1 MSSPSTPVRLAWFY
15 LVGGLIGLVMSVT
28 LLVEKIELIKDPDYI
43 PSCSLNPV
51 MACGSVMKSW
61 QAEVFGIPN
70 PVIGIAAFG
79 MVIAAGAALLAG
91 ARLARWFWWLF
102 LVGTAFGAVFVTWL
116 AYSSLY
122 DIGMLCPYCMVVW
135 SVTIPMFFLTAAH
148 VLRGFFHDFRWVL
161 VFFWFGL
168 VLALITVRF
177 WSYWS
182 TLI

>member
-1 MSSPSTPVRLAWFY
+1 MRLAWLY
-15 LVGGLIGLVMSVT
+15 VIGGLIGLFFSAV
-28 LLVEKIELIKDPDYI
+28 LLIEKIELLKDPDYI

-61 QAEVFGIPN
+61 QAETFAIPN
-70 PVIGIAAFG
+70 PIIGIAGFA
-79 MVIAAGAALLAG
+79 MVLATGAALLAG
-91 ARLARWFWWLF
+91 ARLARWFWLTLF
-102 LVGTAFGAVFVTWL
+102 AGTAFGAAFVTWL

-122 DIGMLCPYCMVVW
+122 DIGMLCPYCMIVW
-135 SVTIPMFFLTAAH
+135 TVTIPMFVLTGAH

-161 VFFWFGL
+161 MLFWFGL

-182 TLI
+182 TLL